1 MILAMASRDQNRSLR
16 KDEDMKHTKLMAIVT
31 LLLLGMSGAAAQS
44 LGDYARA
51 VRKDKAETSST
62 TRHYDN
68 DNLPT
73 TESLSVVGPAPEAD
87 ANAGQKAATV
97 DSSAAA
103 ADRQKMAKEWNE
115 KIAQQ
120 KEKIVSLNHDLDL
133 YQRELRLREAAVYS
147 DSSTGALAIRE
158 AQYRTDI
165 DAKQKAID
173 DARQQLDEMREQ
185 ARKAGVAANELDK
198 TSNKDD
204 NKD

>member
-1 MILAMASRDQNRSLR
+1 
-16 KDEDMKHTKLMAIVT
+16 MKHTKLMAIVT

-165 DAKQKAID
+165 DAKKKAID

>member
-1 MILAMASRDQNRSLR
+1 
-16 KDEDMKHTKLMAIVT
+16 
-31 LLLLGMSGAAAQS
+31 
-44 LGDYARA
+44 
-51 VRKDKAETSST
+51 
-62 TRHYDN
+62 
-68 DNLPT
+68 
-73 TESLSVVGPAPEAD
+73 
-87 ANAGQKAATV
+87 
-97 DSSAAA
+97 
-103 ADRQKMAKEWNE
+103 MAKEWNE

>member
-1 MILAMASRDQNRSLR
+1 
-16 KDEDMKHTKLMAIVT
+16 MKHTKLMAIVT
-31 LLLLGMSGAAAQS
+31 LLLLGVSGAAAQS

-51 VRKDKAETSST
+51 IRKDKADTSST
-62 TRHYDN
+62 SRHYDN

-73 TESLSVVGPAPEAD
+73 TEGLSVVGPPPEGD
-87 ANAGQKAATV
+87 ANAGQKAAAV

-120 KEKIVSLNHDLDL
+120 KAKIDSLNHELDL
-133 YQRELRLREAAVYS
+133 YQRERHLRMAAVYS
-147 DSSTGALAIRE
+147 DSSTAALAIRE
-158 AQYRTDI
+158 AQYITDV

-173 DARQQLDEMREQ
+173 EARQQLDEMQEQ

-204 NKD
+204 NKDKE